1 MGIYVLSKLLGH
13 DPSELG
19 AFMIE
24 EVNKRLEGAYEAYGG
39 TVKISIQRQGDYL
52 VMKSTTKYTEETTI
66 LVPDEVR
73 RDYARFYTLV
83 NGAKIPVEFFLL
95 TIMGLSLSMRGLSL

>member
-13 DPSELG
+13 DPSELR

-24 EVNKRLEGAYEAYGG
+24 EVNKRLEGTYEAYSG

-52 VMKSTTKYTEETTI
+52 IMKSVTKYTEETTI

-73 RDYARFYTLV
+73 RDYARFYT
-83 NGAKIPVEFFLL
+83 
-95 TIMGLSLSMRGLSL
+95 